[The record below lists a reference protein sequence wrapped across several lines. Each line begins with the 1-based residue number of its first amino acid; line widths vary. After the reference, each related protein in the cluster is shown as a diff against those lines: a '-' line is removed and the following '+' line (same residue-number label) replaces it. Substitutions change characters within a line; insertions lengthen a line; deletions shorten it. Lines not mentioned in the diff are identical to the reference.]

1 MPSSDVQERFP
12 SYVKESEKQIEE
24 ANFSRE
30 TARNVATLA
39 EWEDDF
45 DSIISQDDNG
55 NVNDDD
61 TDERQKTTRM
71 NRRRGGSSSIGRPSG
86 PGGRTMKRGR
96 RRTPHKRPR
105 KERRRESSLFSRE
118 GQRSLLDDDDDVAD
132 SMEELEDENERRSS
146 GGVSR
151 RRNNN
156 GLPFSVTINPEEYTS
171 PSISST
177 SVSMTDNDSVSTL
190 GTPKAL
196 RHATSNNKTANNK
209 NKKKVVPKTK
219 QPGQGNN
226 RESLDSAC
234 ISPSSLKSSSLPS
247 VNNDSTM
254 VDTSFESIATN
265 DTDDSVN
272 NNNDSN
278 MMMMM
283 MPMAVDTSFD
293 SIVSHGNNG
302 RESND
307 TTITGKETPN
317 SARTSSSTILRAV
330 HASGA
335 LMMGGS
341 GNNSVGVVGR
351 GDHNNGGA
359 IPSNSGGDN
368 GGHGVGVV
376 GDQGNHGRLRPNQLR
391 YSPSSSSGSSSTIC
405 PGRIVSC

>member
-1 MPSSDVQERFP
+1 
-12 SYVKESEKQIEE
+12 
-24 ANFSRE
+24 
-30 TARNVATLA
+30 
-39 EWEDDF
+39 
-45 DSIISQDDNG
+45 
-55 NVNDDD
+55 
-61 TDERQKTTRM
+61 
-71 NRRRGGSSSIGRPSG
+71 
-86 PGGRTMKRGR
+86 MKRGR

-265 DTDDSVN
+265 DTDDSANN

-405 PGRIVSC
+405 PGRMVSC

>member
-118 GQRSLLDDDDDVAD
+118 GRSLLDDDDDVAD

-177 SVSMTDNDSVSTL
+177 SVSMADNDSVSTL
-190 GTPKAL
+190 GTPAAL
-196 RHATSNNKTANNK
+196 RHATANNK

-265 DTDDSVN
+265 DTDDSANN

-405 PGRIVSC
+405 PGRMVSC